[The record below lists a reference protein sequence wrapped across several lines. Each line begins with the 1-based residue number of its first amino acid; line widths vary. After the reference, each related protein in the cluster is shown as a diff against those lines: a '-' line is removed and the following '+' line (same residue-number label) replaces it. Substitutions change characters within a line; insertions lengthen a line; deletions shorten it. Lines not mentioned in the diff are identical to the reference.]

1 MTIQLI
7 MYTQVCL
14 LNKQLLKSYA
24 IITNADPIVKQRIK
38 IEAYAV
44 HLEAQGVGKVPIA
57 DR

>member
-1 MTIQLI
+1 

-24 IITNADPIVKQRIK
+24 IITNGDPIVKQQME

-44 HLEAQGVGKVPIA
+44 HLEAQGVRKVPMT